1 MVVHYFFCACCT
13 DVYEGIGKWGQTW
26 KRTAKWGCFRKGR
39 EDGGNLLYMTSN
51 KWSFGF
57 DTTLLPLD
65 LMISF
70 GVYDISYIYFL
81 K

>member
-1 MVVHYFFCACCT
+1 MGTSFGS
-13 DVYEGIGKWGQTW
+13 ELQNG
-26 KRTAKWGCFRKGR
+26 GCLRKGR

-57 DTTLLPLD
+57 KTTLLPLD
-65 LMISF
+65 LMTSF
-70 GVYDISYIYFL
+70 GVYDTIYICFL

>member
-1 MVVHYFFCACCT
+1 MGSG
-13 DVYEGIGKWGQTW
+13 DKLW
-26 KRTAKWGCFRKGR
+26 KRTAKWGCFWKRR
-39 EDGGNLLYMTSN
+39 EEGGNLLYMTSN

-57 DTTLLPLD
+57 KTTLLPLD

-70 GVYDISYIYFL
+70 GVYDIIYICFL

>member
-1 MVVHYFFCACCT
+1 VDWEVGASF
-13 DVYEGIGKWGQTW
+13 GSGLQNG
-26 KRTAKWGCFRKGR
+26 GCLRNGR
-39 EDGGNLLYMTSN
+39 EDGGNLLYITSN

-57 DTTLLPLD
+57 ETTLLPLD

-70 GVYDISYIYFL
+70 GVYDTIYICFL

>member
-1 MVVHYFFCACCT
+1 MRGLGSGDKH
-13 DVYEGIGKWGQTW
+13 W
-26 KRTAKWGCFRKGR
+26 KRTAKWGCIRKGR

-51 KWSFGF
+51 KWSFCF
-57 DTTLLPLD
+57 KTTLVPFD

-70 GVYDISYIYFL
+70 GVYDAIYICFL

>member
-1 MVVHYFFCACCT
+1 MRGLGSG
-13 DVYEGIGKWGQTW
+13 DKLW
-26 KRTAKWGCFRKGR
+26 KRTAKWECFRKGR

-57 DTTLLPLD
+57 KTTLVPLD

-70 GVYDISYIYFL
+70 GVYDAIYICFL
-81 K
+81 N